1 MSNFFEK
8 LLICG
13 IVFYFFKCY
22 HFITPLTKEGVK
34 MDFVKMLL
42 SRLSEEQL
50 EKVEELIEDLLIIS
64 DNEF

>member
-1 MSNFFEK
+1 
-8 LLICG
+8 
-13 IVFYFFKCY
+13 
-22 HFITPLTKEGVK
+22 

-50 EKVEELIEDLLIIS
+50 KKVEELIEDLLVIP

>member
-1 MSNFFEK
+1 
-8 LLICG
+8 
-13 IVFYFFKCY
+13 
-22 HFITPLTKEGVK
+22 

>member
-1 MSNFFEK
+1 
-8 LLICG
+8 
-13 IVFYFFKCY
+13 
-22 HFITPLTKEGVK
+22 

-50 EKVEELIEDLLIIS
+50 EKVEELIEDLLVIP

>member
-1 MSNFFEK
+1 
-8 LLICG
+8 
-13 IVFYFFKCY
+13 
-22 HFITPLTKEGVK
+22 

-42 SRLSEEQL
+42 SRLSEKQL